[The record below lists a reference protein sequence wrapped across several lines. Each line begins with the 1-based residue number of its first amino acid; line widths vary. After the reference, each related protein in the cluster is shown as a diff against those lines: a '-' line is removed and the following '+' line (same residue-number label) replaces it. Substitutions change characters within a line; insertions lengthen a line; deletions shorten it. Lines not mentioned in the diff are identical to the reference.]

1 MYSGPLQTST
11 MKRFIKIVS
20 KVNSKS
26 LIILTKKSILGPGLV
41 P

>member
-1 MYSGPLQTST
+1 MHPGLLQAST

-20 KVNSKS
+20 KVNLKS
-26 LIILTKKSILGPGLV
+26 QIILTKKSTLGPGLV